1 MIERPNQGIS
11 HGHSNMSRR
20 KARGRNATA
29 DQLVKPKAE
38 QLFNPYQPVAALG
51 GEALDLIHDGSMR
64 ILEEIGLEILNERAL
79 GLYEQDGARVDWDLQ
94 RVYIDREK
102 LMPRL
107 ATVPPQFTMH
117 SRNPERNRLVGKN
130 AVNFTT
136 VASAPNSSD
145 MEGGRR
151 TGNFEDYCN
160 FMRLAQS
167 YDVIDFL
174 SGYPVEPIDIHPET
188 RHLDATLA
196 ALTLTDRAFALYCLG
211 GGRVNDGIEMTA
223 IARGVDRE
231 TMKSE
236 PSIITVVNTNS
247 PLRVD
252 GSMLDGLIEMA
263 ENGQPTI
270 VTPFTLSGAM
280 CPITIAGALAQQN
293 AEALGVIAL
302 SQIVNPGA
310 PMVYGGFTSN
320 ADMRSG
326 APAFGTPEYTRA
338 AWATGQLTRRYNL
351 PFRSS
356 NTNASNC
363 VDAQAAWESQMSLW
377 GAVMG
382 HAHIVKHAA
391 GWLEGGLC
399 ASFEK
404 FIIDIDMLQMM
415 AETLKPLQVD
425 ESTLALDAIVEA
437 GHGGHFF
444 GTAHTMANYT
454 TAFYEPLVSDWS
466 NFETWQENGEQTAY
480 QRANRVYR
488 QTLKDF
494 EEPEMPATVRES
506 LEQYARERRHEV
518 ELAR

>member
-1 MIERPNQGIS
+1 
-11 HGHSNMSRR
+11 MSRR
-20 KARGRNATA
+20 RPRKRNTSPEPAAKTR
-29 DQLVKPKAE
+29 LG
-38 QLFNPYQPVAALG
+38 QLFNPYEPIAALD
-51 GEALDLIHDGSMR
+51 ETALDQIHDASMR
-64 ILEEIGLEILNERAL
+64 ILEDIGLEILNEKAL
-79 GLYEQDGARVDWDLQ
+79 GLYQQDGARVDWDKQ
-94 RVYIDREK
+94 RVYLDREAV
-102 LMPRL
+102 MARI
-107 ATVPPQFTMH
+107 ATVPAEFTMH
-117 SRNPERNRLVGKN
+117 APNPERNRVVGGN
-130 AVNFTT
+130 AINFTT

-145 MEGGRR
+145 LEGGRR
-151 TGNFEDYCN
+151 TGNFNDYCN
-160 FMRLAQS
+160 FLRLTHS
-167 YDVIDFL
+167 FDVIDFI
-174 SGYPVEPIDIHPET
+174 SGYPVEPIDLAPDT

-196 ALTLTDRAFALYCLG
+196 AYTLTDRAFSLYCLG
-211 GGRVNDGIEMTA
+211 GGRVIDGIRMTA
-223 IARGVDRE
+223 IARGVDLQ
-231 TMKSE
+231 TLKSE
-236 PSIITVVNTNS
+236 PSINSVVNTNS

-252 GSMLDGLIEMA
+252 GPMLDGLIEMA
-263 ENGQPTI
+263 EYGQPVI

-326 APAFGTPEYTRA
+326 SPAFGTPEYTRA
-338 AWATGQLTRRYNL
+338 AWASGQLARRYSL

-356 NTNASNC
+356 NTNAANC

-377 GAVMG
+377 GAIMG
-382 HAHIVKHAA
+382 HANIIKHAA

-415 AETLKPLQVD
+415 RETLTPLQVD

-444 GTAHTMANYT
+444 GTAHTRERYRS
-454 TAFYEPLVSDWS
+454 AFYEPMVSDWS
-466 NFETWQENGEQTAY
+466 NFETWCENGSLNAF
-480 QRANRVYR
+480 QRANAIYR
-488 QTLKDF
+488 QTLADYQPP
-494 EEPEMPATVRES
+494 EIEPQVRQS
-506 LEQYARERRHEV
+506 LEEYANERRREL

>member
-1 MIERPNQGIS
+1 MN
-11 HGHSNMSRR
+11 RR
-20 KARGRNATA
+20 KGQRRNPPVE
-29 DQLVKPKAE
+29 QLIQPKAQ
-38 QLFNPYQPVAALG
+38 QLFNPYTPVEILSADD
-51 GEALDLIHDGSMR
+51 LDLIHDGAMR
-64 ILEEIGLEILNERAL
+64 ILEEIGLEILNESAL
-79 GLYEQDGARVDWDLQ
+79 GLYEEDGARVDWDLQ
-94 RVYIDREK
+94 RVYLDRNHVMK
-102 LMPRL
+102 RL
-107 ATVPPQFTMH
+107 ETVPEDFTLH
-117 SRNPERNRLVGKN
+117 ARNPARNRTIGGN

-145 MEGGRR
+145 LEGGRR

-160 FMRLAQS
+160 FLRLSQGF
-167 YDVIDFL
+167 DVIDFF
-174 SGYPVEPIDIHPET
+174 SGYPVEPVDIHPDS
-188 RHLDATLA
+188 RHLDASLA
-196 ALTLTDRAFALYCLG
+196 AFTLTDRAFSLYCLG

-231 TMKSE
+231 TLKGE

-252 GSMLDGLIEMA
+252 GPMLDGLIEMA

-280 CPITIAGALAQQN
+280 CPITIVGALAQQT
-293 AEALGVIAL
+293 AEALGVIML

-326 APAFGTPEYTRA
+326 SPAFGTPEYTKA
-338 AWATGQLTRRYNL
+338 AFASGQLARRYKI

-382 HAHIVKHAA
+382 GAQVIKHAA

-415 AETLKPLQVD
+415 AKTLQPLEVNET
-425 ESTLALDAIVEA
+425 TLALDAIKEA

-444 GTAHTMANYT
+444 ATAHTMANYT
-454 TAFYEPLVSDWS
+454 TAFHEPMVSDWS
-466 NFETWQENGEQTAY
+466 NFETWTENGGLTALE
-480 QRANRVYR
+480 RANKIYR
-488 QTLKDF
+488 QKLKRYEPPGMDESIRSTL
-494 EEPEMPATVRES
+494 EAYVN
-506 LEQYARERRHEV
+506 ERRE
-518 ELAR
+518 EIRSA

>member
-1 MIERPNQGIS
+1 MT
-11 HGHSNMSRR
+11 RR
-20 KARGRNATA
+20 KGRRRNSPAVE
-29 DQLVKPKAE
+29 QVIQPKAE
-38 QLFNPYQPVAALG
+38 QLFNSYTPIEALG
-51 GEALDLIHDGSMR
+51 GNDLELIHDGAMR
-64 ILEEIGLEILNERAL
+64 ILEDIGLEILNEKAL
-79 GLYEQDGARVDWDLQ
+79 ALYEQDGAKVDWDLQ
-94 RVYIDREK
+94 RVYLDRNHV
-102 LMPRL
+102 MRRL
-107 ATVPPQFTMH
+107 ETVPSTFTMH
-117 SRNPERNRLVGKN
+117 SRNAERNRQVGGN

-145 MEGGRR
+145 LEGGRR

-160 FMRLAQS
+160 FLRLAQS
-167 YDVIDFL
+167 FDVIDFL
-174 SGYPVEPIDIHPET
+174 SGYPVEPVDIHPDT
-188 RHLDATLA
+188 RHLDASLA
-196 ALTLTDRAFALYCLG
+196 AYTLTDRSFSLYCLG

-231 TMKSE
+231 TLKSE

-252 GSMLDGLIEMA
+252 GPMLDGLIEMA

-280 CPITIAGALAQQN
+280 CPISIAGALAQQT
-293 AEALGVIAL
+293 AEALGVIII
-302 SQIVNPGA
+302 SQMVNPGA

-326 APAFGTPEYTRA
+326 SPAFGTPEYTRA
-338 AWATGQLTRRYNL
+338 AFASGQLARRYKI

-382 HAHIVKHAA
+382 GAQIVKHAA

-404 FIIDIDMLQMM
+404 FIIDVDMLQMM
-415 AETLKPLQVD
+415 AKTLQPLEVNET
-425 ESTLALDAIVEA
+425 TLALDAIKEA

-444 GTAHTMANYT
+444 ATSHTMANYT
-454 TAFYEPLVSDWS
+454 TAFHEPLVSDWS
-466 NFETWQENGEQTAY
+466 NFETWEENGKLTALE
-480 QRANRVYR
+480 RANKVYR
-488 QTLKDF
+488 QNLKNY
-494 EEPEMPATVRES
+494 EPPEMEASIRSTLES
-506 LEQYARERRHEV
+506 YVDERRE
-518 ELAR
+518 EIQKS

>member
-1 MIERPNQGIS
+1 
-11 HGHSNMSRR
+11 MSRR
-20 KARGRNATA
+20 RSRKRATPPT
-29 DQLVKPKAE
+29 DQVRKVTE
-38 QLFNPYQPVAALG
+38 QLTIPYDPV
-51 GEALDLIHDGSMR
+51 EALSADSLDKIHDASME
-64 ILEEIGLEILNERAL
+64 ILEDIGLEVLNEQAL

-94 RVYIDREK
+94 RVYLGREQV
-102 LMPRL
+102 MRRIQ
-107 ATVPPQFTMH
+107 TVPSEFTLH
-117 SRNPERNRLVGKN
+117 ARNPERNRTIGGK
-130 AVNFTT
+130 AINFTT

-145 MEGGRR
+145 LEGGRR
-151 TGNFEDYCN
+151 TGKMADYDNFL
-160 FMRLAQS
+160 RLAQS

-174 SGYPVEPIDIHPET
+174 SGYPVEPIDIHPDT
-188 RHLDATLA
+188 RHLDASYSA
-196 ALTLTDRAFALYCLG
+196 FTLTDKAFSCYCLG
-211 GGRVNDGIEMTA
+211 GGRVMDGIEMTA
-223 IARGVDRE
+223 IARGVDRQ
-231 TMKSE
+231 TLKSE

-263 ENGQPTI
+263 KNGQPTI

-302 SQIVNPGA
+302 SQIVNPGT

-338 AWATGQLTRRYNL
+338 AWATGQLTRRYGI

-363 VDAQAAWESQMSLW
+363 VDAQSAWESQMSLW

-382 HAHIVKHAA
+382 HAHVIKHAA

-404 FIIDIDMLQMM
+404 FIIDVDMLQMM
-415 AETLKPLQVD
+415 RETLTPLRVD
-425 ESTLALDAIVEA
+425 DETLALDAIREA

-444 GTAHTMANYT
+444 GTSHTLANYT
-454 TAFYEPLVSDWS
+454 TAFYEPLTSDWS
-466 NFETWQENGEQTAY
+466 NYETWSENGEKTAY
-480 QRANRVYR
+480 QRANVLYR
-488 QTLKDF
+488 KTLSEF
-494 EEPEMPATVRES
+494 EVPDMNEPTRQV
-506 LEQYARERRHEV
+506 LEDYVNQRRQ
-518 ELAR
+518 ELGQ

>member
-1 MIERPNQGIS
+1 MNRKR
-11 HGHSNMSRR
+11 SRR
-20 KARGRNATA
+20 RTTTA
-29 DQLVKPKAE
+29 EQPVKPRLE
-38 QLFNPYQPVAALG
+38 QLFNPYAPIEVLSDDD
-51 GEALDLIHDGSMR
+51 LDLIHDGSMR
-64 ILEEIGLEILNERAL
+64 ILEDIGLEVLNERAL
-79 GLYEQDGARVDWDLQ
+79 GLYEGEGAKVDWDLQ
-94 RVYIDREK
+94 RVYLSRE
-102 LMPRL
+102 LVMARL
-107 ATVPPQFTMH
+107 QTVPCKFTFH
-117 SRNPERNRLVGKN
+117 ARNPERNKLIGGN
-130 AVNFTT
+130 AINFTT

-145 MEGGRR
+145 LEGGRR

-160 FMRLAQS
+160 FLRLAHS
-167 YDVIDFL
+167 FDIIGFI
-174 SGYPVEPIDIHPET
+174 SGYPVEPIDIPPDT

-196 ALTLTDRAFALYCLG
+196 ALTLTDRAFSCYCLS

-231 TMKSE
+231 TLKNQ

-252 GSMLDGLIEMA
+252 GPMLDGLIEMA

-326 APAFGTPEYTRA
+326 APAFGTPEYTKA
-338 AWATGQLTRRYNL
+338 ALASGQLARRYNL

-363 VDAQAAWESQMSLW
+363 VDAQSAWESQMSLW

-382 HAHIVKHAA
+382 HAHVIKHAA

-415 AETLKPLQVD
+415 AETLKPIEVN
-425 ESTLALDAIVEA
+425 ESTLALDAIREA

-444 GTAHTMANYT
+444 GTRHTLENYT
-454 TAFYEPLVSDWS
+454 TAFYQPIVSDWS
-466 NFETWQENGEQTAY
+466 NYETWAENGEKTAY
-480 QRANRVYR
+480 QRANKIYR
-488 QTLKDF
+488 QRLKDYQ
-494 EEPEMPATVRES
+494 EPPIDQQLRIS
-506 LEQYARERRHEV
+506 LEKYVNQRRKEI
-518 ELAR
+518 ESQK

>member
-1 MIERPNQGIS
+1 MN
-11 HGHSNMSRR
+11 RR
-20 KARGRNATA
+20 KGRRRSPPVE
-29 DQLVKPKAE
+29 QLIQPKAQ
-38 QLFNPYQPVAALG
+38 QLFNPYAPIEILSADD
-51 GEALDLIHDGSMR
+51 LDLIHDGAMR
-64 ILEEIGLEILNERAL
+64 ILEEIGLEILNESAL
-79 GLYEQDGARVDWDLQ
+79 ALYEQDGARVDWDLQ
-94 RVYIDREK
+94 RVYLDRNHVMK
-102 LMPRL
+102 RL
-107 ATVPPQFTMH
+107 ETVPESFTLH
-117 SRNPERNRLVGKN
+117 SRNPERNRQIGGN

-145 MEGGRR
+145 LEGGRR
-151 TGNFEDYCN
+151 TGNFEDYSN
-160 FMRLAQS
+160 FLRLAQS
-167 YDVIDFL
+167 FDIIDFL
-174 SGYPVEPIDIHPET
+174 SGYPVEPVDIHPDS
-188 RHLDATLA
+188 RHLDASLA
-196 ALTLTDRAFALYCLG
+196 AFTLTDKAFSLYCLG

-223 IARGVDRE
+223 IARGIDRE
-231 TMKSE
+231 TLKSE

-252 GSMLDGLIEMA
+252 GSMLEGLIEMA

-280 CPITIAGALAQQN
+280 CPITIAGALAQQT
-293 AEALGVIAL
+293 AEALGVIMI

-326 APAFGTPEYTRA
+326 APAFGTPEYTKA
-338 AWATGQLTRRYNL
+338 AFASGQLARRYNI

-382 HAHIVKHAA
+382 GAQIIKHAA

-415 AETLKPLQVD
+415 AKTLQPLQVN
-425 ESTLALDAIVEA
+425 ETTLALDAIKEA

-454 TAFYEPLVSDWS
+454 TAFHEPMVSDWS
-466 NFETWQENGEQTAY
+466 NFETWSENGSLTAFE
-480 QRANRVYR
+480 RANKIYR
-488 QTLKDF
+488 QKLSDYEPPEIDASVCSTL
-494 EEPEMPATVRES
+494 EAYVN
-506 LEQYARERRHEV
+506 ERRE
-518 ELAR
+518 EIRSA

>member
-1 MIERPNQGIS
+1 MT
-11 HGHSNMSRR
+11 RR
-20 KARGRNATA
+20 KGRRRGAS
-29 DQLVKPKAE
+29 DVEQLIKPKAE
-38 QLFNPYQPVAALG
+38 QLFNPYAPVEILSG
-51 GEALDLIHDGSMR
+51 DDLELIHDGAMR
-64 ILEEIGLEILNERAL
+64 ILEDIGLEILNETAL
-79 GLYEQDGARVDWDLQ
+79 GLYEADGARVDWDLQ
-94 RVYIDREK
+94 RVYLDRNLLLK
-102 LMPRL
+102 RL
-107 ATVPPQFTMH
+107 QTVPSQFTLH
-117 SRNPERNRLVGKN
+117 SRNPARNRLIGGS

-145 MEGGRR
+145 LEGGRR

-160 FMRLAQS
+160 FLRLAQS
-167 YDVIDFL
+167 FDVIDFL
-174 SGYPVEPIDIHPET
+174 SGYPVEPVDIHPDT
-188 RHLDATLA
+188 RHLDASLA
-196 ALTLTDRAFALYCLG
+196 AYTLTDRAFTLYCLG

-223 IARGVDRE
+223 IARGIDRDIL
-231 TMKSE
+231 KSE

-252 GSMLDGLIEMA
+252 GPMLDGLIEMA
-263 ENGQPTI
+263 ENSQPTI

-280 CPITIAGALAQQN
+280 CPITIAGALAQQT
-293 AEALGVIAL
+293 AEALGVIML

-326 APAFGTPEYTRA
+326 SPAFGTPEYTRA
-338 AWATGQLTRRYNL
+338 AFASGQLARRYNI

-382 HAHIVKHAA
+382 GAQIIKHAA

-415 AETLKPLQVD
+415 AKTLKPLEVN
-425 ESTLALDAIVEA
+425 ETTLALDAIKEA

-444 GTAHTMANYT
+444 ATAHTMANYT
-454 TAFYEPLVSDWS
+454 TAFHEPMVSDWS
-466 NFETWQENGEQTAY
+466 NFETWEENGKLTALE
-480 QRANRVYR
+480 RANRIYR
-488 QTLKDF
+488 QKLKSYEPPEIDSSIHSTL
-494 EEPEMPATVRES
+494 ES
-506 LEQYARERRHEV
+506 YVDERRKEI
-518 ELAR
+518 RKT

>member
-1 MIERPNQGIS
+1 
-11 HGHSNMSRR
+11 MSRR
-20 KARGRNATA
+20 KGRRRGATPT
-29 DQLVKPKAE
+29 QLPRPKAE
-38 QLFNPYQPVAALG
+38 QLFNPYEPIAALG
-51 GEALDLIHDGSMR
+51 EESLDLIHDASMR
-64 ILEEIGLEILNERAL
+64 ILEDIGLEVLNETAL
-79 GLYEQDGARVDWDLQ
+79 ALYEQDGARVDWDLQ
-94 RVYIDREK
+94 RVFLDRNK
-102 LMPRL
+102 LMDRL
-107 ATVPPQFTMH
+107 ATVPSEFVVH
-117 SRNPERNRLVGKN
+117 SRNPERNRLVGRN
-130 AVNFTT
+130 AINFTT

-145 MEGGRR
+145 LEGGRR
-151 TGNFEDYCN
+151 SGNFDDYCN
-160 FMRLAQS
+160 FLRLSQS
-167 YDVIDFL
+167 FDVIDFL
-174 SGYPVEPIDIHPET
+174 SGYPVEPIDIHPQT

-196 ALTLTDRAFALYCLG
+196 ALTLTDRAFGLYCLG
-211 GGRVNDGIEMTA
+211 GDRVNDGIEMTA
-223 IARGVDRE
+223 IARGVDRQ
-231 TMKSE
+231 TLKSE

-252 GSMLDGLIEMA
+252 GLMADGLIEMA
-263 ENGQPTI
+263 ENGQPVI

-302 SQIVNPGA
+302 SQIVNPGT
-310 PMVYGGFTSN
+310 PMAYGGFTSN

-338 AWATGQLTRRYNL
+338 AWASGQLARRYNL

-382 HAHIVKHAA
+382 HAQIIKHAA

-425 ESTLALDAIVEA
+425 ESTLALDAIREA

-444 GTAHTMANYT
+444 GTAHTLANYT
-454 TAFYEPLVSDWS
+454 TAFYEPIVSDWS
-466 NFETWQENGEQTAY
+466 NFETWTENGEKTAY
-480 QRANRVYR
+480 ERANQVYR
-488 QTLKDF
+488 QTLHDY
-494 EEPEMPATVRES
+494 EEPGMDASVRQV
-506 LEQYARERRHEV
+506 LEEYVRERRR
-518 ELAR
+518 ELELTR

>member
-1 MIERPNQGIS
+1 MIRKRN
-11 HGHSNMSRR
+11 RR
-20 KARGRNATA
+20 RGASATPA
-29 DQLVKPKAE
+29 QLIKPKLE
-38 QLFNPYQPVAALG
+38 QLFNPYAPIEVLSG
-51 GEALDLIHDGSMR
+51 DDLDLIHDGSMR
-64 ILEEIGLEILNERAL
+64 ILEDIGLEVLNERAL
-79 GLYEQDGARVDWDLQ
+79 GLYEADGAKVDWDLQ
-94 RVYIDREK
+94 RVYLSRERVMDR
-102 LMPRL
+102 LQ
-107 ATVPPQFTMH
+107 TVPSQFTLH
-117 SRNPERNRLVGKN
+117 ARNSERNKLIGGN
-130 AVNFTT
+130 AINFTT

-145 MEGGRR
+145 LEGGRR

-160 FMRLAQS
+160 FLRLAQS
-167 YDVIDFL
+167 YDIIGFL
-174 SGYPVEPIDIHPET
+174 SGYPVEPIDIHPDT

-196 ALTLTDRAFALYCLG
+196 ALTLTDRAFSCYCLG

-223 IARGVDRE
+223 IARDVDRE
-231 TMKSE
+231 TLKNE

-252 GSMLDGLIEMA
+252 GPMLDGLMEMA

-280 CPITIAGALAQQN
+280 CPITIAGALTQQN

-326 APAFGTPEYTRA
+326 APAFGTPEYTKA
-338 AWATGQLTRRYNL
+338 ALASGQLARRYNL

-382 HAHIVKHAA
+382 HAQVIKHAA

-415 AETLKPLQVD
+415 AETLKPIEVN
-425 ESTLALDAIVEA
+425 ETTMALDAIREA

-444 GTAHTMANYT
+444 GTAHTLANYT
-454 TAFYEPLVSDWS
+454 TAFYEPIVSDWS
-466 NFETWQENGEQTAY
+466 NFETWAENGEQTAY
-480 QRANRVYR
+480 QRANKVYR
-488 QTLKDF
+488 QCLADYQQPPIDEQVKL
-494 EEPEMPATVRES
+494 S
-506 LEQYARERRHEV
+506 LEKYVVQRRQEI
-518 ELAR
+518 EAQK

>member
-1 MIERPNQGIS
+1 
-11 HGHSNMSRR
+11 MSRKR
-20 KARGRNATA
+20 RRRRIVTPE
-29 DQLVKPKAE
+29 QLVKPRLE
-38 QLFNPYQPVAALG
+38 QLFNPYAPIEVLR
-51 GEALDLIHDGSMR
+51 EDDLDLIHDGSMR
-64 ILEEIGLEILNERAL
+64 ILEDIGLEVLNERGL
-79 GLYEQDGARVDWDLQ
+79 GLYEDAGAKVDWDLQ
-94 RVYIDREK
+94 RVYLDRE
-102 LMPRL
+102 LVMDL
-107 ATVPPQFTMH
+107 LQTVPSEFIIH
-117 SRNPERNRLVGKN
+117 SRNPERNCLVGRN

-145 MEGGRR
+145 LEGGRR

-160 FMRLAQS
+160 FLRLAQQF
-167 YDVIDFL
+167 DIIGLL
-174 SGYPVEPIDIHPET
+174 SGYPVEPIDISPDT

-196 ALTLTDRAFALYCLG
+196 ALTLTDRAFFCYCLG
-211 GGRVNDGIEMTA
+211 GGRVNDGIEMAA

-231 TMKSE
+231 TLKKE

-310 PMVYGGFTSN
+310 PMAYGGFTSN
-320 ADMRSG
+320 ADMRTG
-326 APAFGTPEYTRA
+326 APAFGTPEYTKA
-338 AWATGQLTRRYNL
+338 ALASGQLARRYKL

-382 HAHIVKHAA
+382 HANIVKHAA

-415 AETLKPLQVD
+415 AETLKPIEVT
-425 ESTLALDAIVEA
+425 ESTLALDAIREA

-444 GTAHTMANYT
+444 GTSQTLANYT
-454 TAFYEPLVSDWS
+454 TAFYEPIVSDWS
-466 NFETWQENGEQTAY
+466 NYETWVEKGEKTAY
-480 QRANRVYR
+480 QRANKIYR
-488 QTLKDF
+488 QCLKDY
-494 EEPEMPATVRES
+494 EEPSIDEQVRIS
-506 LEQYARERRHEV
+506 LEKYVNERRQEI
-518 ELAR
+518 ESTR

>member
-1 MIERPNQGIS
+1 MTR
-11 HGHSNMSRR
+11 RR
-20 KARGRNATA
+20 KRSRQPTA
-29 DQLVKPKAE
+29 DQLVRPRAE
-38 QLFNPYQPVAALG
+38 QLFNPYTPVAALDD
-51 GEALDLIHDGSMR
+51 EALDLLHDGSMR
-64 ILEEIGLEILNERAL
+64 ILEEIGLEILNEAAL

-94 RVYIDREK
+94 RVYIDRAK
-102 LMPRL
+102 LMSRL
-107 ATVPPQFTMH
+107 ATVPDHFTLH
-117 SRNPERNRLVGKN
+117 ARNAERDRLIGKN

-145 MEGGRR
+145 LEGGRR
-151 TGNFEDYCN
+151 TGNFADYCN
-160 FMRLAQS
+160 FMRLTQS
-167 YDVIDFL
+167 FDVIDFL
-174 SGYPVEPIDIHPET
+174 SGYPVEPIDLHPDT
-188 RHLDATLA
+188 RHLDASLA
-196 ALTLTDRAFALYCLG
+196 AYTLTDRAFSLYCLG
-211 GGRVNDGIEMTA
+211 GGRVEDGIEMAA

-231 TMKSE
+231 TLKSQ
-236 PSIITVVNTNS
+236 PSVITVVNTNS

-252 GSMLDGLIEMA
+252 GPMCDGLIEMA

-338 AWATGQLTRRYNL
+338 AWATGQLTRRYNI

-356 NTNASNC
+356 NTNAANC

-382 HAHIVKHAA
+382 GAQVIKHAA

-415 AETLKPLQVD
+415 ARTLQPLRVD
-425 ESTLALDAIVEA
+425 EASMALDAIVEA

-444 GTAHTMANYT
+444 GTAHTLAHYT
-454 TAFYEPLVSDWS
+454 SAFYEPLVSDWS
-466 NFETWQENGEQTAY
+466 NFETWNENGSQTAF
-480 QRANRVYR
+480 QRANQIYRETLRMYQEPPLDANIR
-488 QTLKDF
+488 QTL
-494 EEPEMPATVRES
+494 ES
-506 LEQYARERRHEV
+506 YVAERKNELEQAR
-518 ELAR
+518 

>member
-1 MIERPNQGIS
+1 MERI
-11 HGHSNMSRR
+11 
-20 KARGRNATA
+20 K
-29 DQLVKPKAE
+29 
-38 QLFNPYQPVAALG
+38 
-51 GEALDLIHDGSMR
+51 
-64 ILEEIGLEILNERAL
+64 
-79 GLYEQDGARVDWDLQ
+79 
-94 RVYIDREK
+94 
-102 LMPRL
+102 
-107 ATVPPQFTMH
+107 TVPAEFTLH
-117 SRNPERNRLVGKN
+117 APNPERNRLIGRN
-130 AVNFTT
+130 AINFTT

-145 MEGGRR
+145 LEGGRR

-160 FMRLAQS
+160 FLRLTQS
-167 YDVIDFL
+167 FDIIDFL
-174 SGYPVEPIDIHPET
+174 SGYPVEPIDIHPDT

-196 ALTLTDRAFALYCLG
+196 AFTLTDRAFSLYCLG
-211 GGRVNDGIEMTA
+211 GGRVMDGIKMTA
-223 IARGVDRE
+223 IARGVELE
-231 TMKSE
+231 TLKSE
-236 PSIITVVNTNS
+236 PSVVTVVNTNS

-263 ENGQPTI
+263 EYGQPTM

-280 CPITIAGALAQQN
+280 CPITLAGALAQQN
-293 AEALGVIAL
+293 AEALGVISL
-302 SQIVNPGA
+302 SQIVNPGT

-338 AWATGQLTRRYNL
+338 AWASGQLARRYDL

-382 HAHIVKHAA
+382 HAQVIKHAA

-415 AETLKPLQVD
+415 RETLTPLKVD
-425 ESTLALDAIVEA
+425 ESTLALDSIREA

-444 GTAHTMANYT
+444 GTAHTLANYT

-466 NFETWQENGEQTAY
+466 NFETWSENGEKTAFE
-480 QRANRVYR
+480 RANKIYR
-488 QTLKDF
+488 QKLK
-494 EEPEMPATVRES
+494 EYEPPAMSDSIRQS
-506 LEQYARERRHEV
+506 LEEYANQRRREV

>member
-1 MIERPNQGIS
+1 MP
-11 HGHSNMSRR
+11 RR
-20 KARGRNATA
+20 RARKPTPSSE
-29 DQLVKPKAE
+29 QLLPPKAQ
-38 QLFNPYQPVAALG
+38 QLFNPYAPIAALDA
-51 GEALDLIHDGSMR
+51 ESLDLIHDASMR
-64 ILEEIGLEILNERAL
+64 ILEEIGLEILSRDAL
-79 GLYEQDGARVDWDLQ
+79 ALYEQDGARVDWDEQKVYLDRNQLMQ
-94 RVYIDREK
+94 RI
-102 LMPRL
+102 
-107 ATVPPQFTMH
+107 ASVPSEFTLH
-117 SRNPERNRLVGKN
+117 APNPERNRLIGRN
-130 AVNFTT
+130 AINFTT

-145 MEGGRR
+145 LEGGRR
-151 TGNFEDYCN
+151 TGNFADYCN
-160 FMRLAQS
+160 FLRLAQS
-167 YDVIDFL
+167 FDVIDFL
-174 SGYPVEPIDIHPET
+174 SGYPVEPIDIPPDT

-196 ALTLTDRAFALYCLG
+196 AFTLTDRAFSLYCLG
-211 GGRVNDGIEMTA
+211 GGRVLDGIQMTA
-223 IARGVDRE
+223 IARGVDLE
-231 TMKSE
+231 TLKTQ
-236 PSIITVVNTNS
+236 PSINSVVNTNS

-252 GSMLDGLIEMA
+252 GPMLDGLIEMA
-263 ENGQPTI
+263 QYGQPVI

-280 CPITIAGALAQQN
+280 CPITLAGALAQQN

-338 AWATGQLTRRYNL
+338 AWASGQLARRYGI

-382 HAHIVKHAA
+382 HAQIIKHAA

-404 FIIDIDMLQMM
+404 FIIDVDMLQMM
-415 AETLKPLQVD
+415 RETLTPLKVD
-425 ESTLALDAIVEA
+425 ESTLALDAIREA

-444 GTAHTMANYT
+444 GTAHTLANYT

-466 NFETWQENGEQTAY
+466 NFEAWSENGAQNAF
-480 QRANRVYR
+480 QRANLIYR
-488 QTLKDF
+488 QKLA
-494 EEPEMPATVRES
+494 EYQPPAMDASRRQS
-506 LEQYARERRHEV
+506 LEQYVVERRHEL

>member
-1 MIERPNQGIS
+1 MP
-11 HGHSNMSRR
+11 RR
-20 KARGRNATA
+20 RVRKRTTTPE
-29 DQLVKPKAE
+29 QLLKPKAE
-38 QLFNPYQPVAALG
+38 QLFNPYAPIEALDA
-51 GEALDLIHDGSMR
+51 ESLDLIHDASMR
-64 ILEEIGLEILNERAL
+64 ILEDIGLEILNEKAL
-79 GLYEQDGARVDWDLQ
+79 SLWEQDGARVDWDTQ
-94 RVYIDREK
+94 RVYLDRNKVLE
-102 LMPRL
+102 RI
-107 ATVPPQFTMH
+107 ATVPAEFTLH
-117 SRNPERNRLVGKN
+117 APNPERNRLIGRN
-130 AVNFTT
+130 AINFTT

-145 MEGGRR
+145 LEGGRR
-151 TGNFEDYCN
+151 AGNFEDYCN
-160 FMRLAQS
+160 FLRLTQAF
-167 YDVIDFL
+167 DIIDFI
-174 SGYPVEPIDIHPET
+174 SGYPVEPIDIHPDT

-196 ALTLTDRAFALYCLG
+196 AFTLTDRAFSLYCLG
-211 GGRVNDGIEMTA
+211 GGRVMDGIRMTA
-223 IARGVDRE
+223 IARGVELE
-231 TMKSE
+231 TLKSE
-236 PSIITVVNTNS
+236 PSVITVVNTNS

-252 GSMLDGLIEMA
+252 GPMLDGLMEMA
-263 ENGQPTI
+263 EYGQPTI

-293 AEALGVIAL
+293 AEALGVISL

-338 AWATGQLTRRYNL
+338 AWASGQLARRYGL

-382 HAHIVKHAA
+382 HANVIKHAA

-415 AETLKPLQVD
+415 RETLTPLKVD
-425 ESTLALDAIVEA
+425 ESTLALDSIREA

-444 GTAHTMANYT
+444 GTAHTIANYA

-466 NFETWQENGEQTAY
+466 NFESWSENGEKTAY
-480 QRANRVYR
+480 ERANKIYR
-488 QTLKDF
+488 QKLAAY
-494 EEPEMPATVRES
+494 EPPEISDSRREA
-506 LEQYARERRHEV
+506 LEDYANQRRREV